1 MFLVTVLLIA
11 AAIIFV
17 SKGVIIVKQA
27 EVVIIERLGK
37 FERILESGLNLI
49 FPILETPR
57 PIAWKVTQ
65 KSIDGKT
72 YSYVKEKERI
82 DLRETVYD
90 FPRQNVITKDNVS
103 ISINA
108 LLYFQIVDPK
118 SAVYEI
124 QNLPEAIEK
133 LTQTTLRNLVGQI
146 DLDETLVSR
155 DKINQ
160 ELRAILDEATNKWGV
175 KVNRVELQ
183 DIIPPVDIQTAMEKQ
198 MKAERDRR
206 AAILEAEGLKKAAI
220 LKAEG
225 EKEAAINKAEGDK
238 QASILRADGIAQA
251 RILEADGEKQAIQ
264 KIIDALADKGQPD
277 KYLIAM
283 KYLETMT
290 SITSGKDNKVVYM
303 PYEATGILS
312 SVDGIKEMFKGTKIN
327 G

>member
-1 MFLVTVLLIA
+1 MSTFTLLVIL
-11 AAIIFV
+11 
-17 SKGVIIVKQA
+17 GVIFCIKGIVIVKQA
-27 EVVIIERLGK
+27 EVIIIERLGK
-37 FERILESGLNLI
+37 FHKVLESGFNFIIPFLDN
-49 FPILETPR
+49 PR
-57 PIAWKVTQ
+57 NITWKTTQ
-65 KSIDGKT
+65 KGLDGKT
-72 YSYVKEKERI
+72 YYVIKDISRI

-90 FPRQNVITKDNVS
+90 FPRQNVITKDNVT

-124 QNLPEAIEK
+124 QNLPDAIEK

-160 ELRAILDEATNKWGV
+160 ELRIILDDATNKWGV
-175 KVNRVELQ
+175 KVTRVELQ
-183 DIIPPVDIQTAMEKQ
+183 DIIPPVEIQTAMEKQ

-206 AAILEAEGLKKAAI
+206 AAILEAEGLKKSAI

-225 EKEAAINKAEGDK
+225 EKESAINIAEGAKQAAILKAE
-238 QASILRADGIAQA
+238 GIAQA
-251 RILEADGEKQAIQ
+251 RIVEADGEQQAID
-264 KIIDALADKGQPD
+264 KIINALSDKGQPD

-283 KYLETMT
+283 KYLETLKTMT
-290 SITSGKDNKVVYM
+290 EGKDNKVVYM

-312 SVDGIKEMFKGTKIN
+312 SVDGIKQMFDR
-327 G
+327 

>member
-1 MFLVTVLLIA
+1 M
-11 AAIIFV
+11 
-17 SKGVIIVKQA
+17 
-27 EVVIIERLGK
+27 
-37 FERILESGLNLI
+37 
-49 FPILETPR
+49 
-57 PIAWKVTQ
+57 
-65 KSIDGKT
+65 
-72 YSYVKEKERI
+72 
-82 DLRETVYD
+82 
-90 FPRQNVITKDNVS
+90 
-103 ISINA
+103 
-108 LLYFQIVDPK
+108 YFQIVDPK

-124 QNLPEAIEK
+124 QNLPDAIEK

-206 AAILEAEGLKKAAI
+206 AAILEAEGMKKAAI

-283 KYLETMT
+283 KYLETMQ

>member
-1 MFLVTVLLIA
+1 MSLLTIILIA
-11 AAIIFV
+11 TAILYV
-17 SKGVIIVKQA
+17 AKGIIIVKQA

-37 FERILESGLNLI
+37 FERVLESGLNFI
-49 FPILETPR
+49 VPIIDAPR
-57 PIAWKVTQ
+57 YISWKITQ
-65 KSIDGKT
+65 KGIDGKT
-72 YSYVKEKERI
+72 YTYIKDKERI

-124 QNLPEAIEK
+124 QNLPDAIEK

-238 QASILRADGIAQA
+238 QASILRADGVAQA

-264 KIIDALADKGQPD
+264 KIIDALANKGQPD

-283 KYLETMT
+283 KYLETMK

-312 SVDGIKEMFKGTKIN
+312 SVDGIKEMVKGAKV
-327 G
+327 